1 MLRRSLPSRSGLTY
15 RLAGVLAL
23 GCLLGVF
30 APTAVGGSRSDT
42 TVEFRGVTM
51 RLPGT
56 WNQRVVPRSSANA
69 LHALTVGNMQVGRPE
84 YLLGHNDPRLHW
96 PADGVL
102 ISLIDWTGQHS
113 GRMEFA
119 PATLPVRVTARNV
132 GGFEG
137 IPAKHAFVRT
147 QVRVGCKRLELW
159 VQFGR
164 TLTTRATIARA
175 NQALS
180 SLSLAAGACRAA

>member
-1 MLRRSLPSRSGLTY
+1 VLRRSLPSRSGLRY

-23 GCLLGVF
+23 GCLPAVL
-30 APTAVGGSRSDT
+30 APTAVGGNRSDT

-51 RLPGT
+51 RLPGI
-56 WNQRVVPRSSANA
+56 WNQRIFPRSSANA
-69 LHALTVGNMQVGRPE
+69 LHALTVGNMQLGRPE
-84 YLLGHNDPRLHW
+84 YLLGHSDRRLRW

-102 ISLIDWTGQHS
+102 ISLIDWSGIQS
-113 GRMEFA
+113 GRMAFA

-137 IPAKHAFVRT
+137 IPANHAFVRT